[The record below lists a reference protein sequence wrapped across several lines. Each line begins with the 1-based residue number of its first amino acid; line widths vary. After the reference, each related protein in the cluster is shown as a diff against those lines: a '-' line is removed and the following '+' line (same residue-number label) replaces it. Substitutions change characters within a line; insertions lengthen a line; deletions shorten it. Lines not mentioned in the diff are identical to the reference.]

1 MLQELENNKFLKKKQ
16 IREVFTLKLR
26 KKILLMVTS
35 LLLLLGISTFVIVY
49 VNVDNI
55 IINNLNSS
63 LNSYIKLSHD
73 LLEERYPGDWS
84 VEGDKLYKGSK
95 LINGDS
101 VFVDEI
107 KAATNSPTTIF
118 LGDTRISTNV
128 LRDGDRALGTK
139 ASPEVVEV
147 VLKQGEEFLTILTK

>member
-1 MLQELENNKFLKKKQ
+1 M
-16 IREVFTLKLR
+16 KLR